1 MEVVFDG
8 YIVGFDVVVV
18 EVPCLVS
25 TCWCC
30 CTLLRSTLRRSTL
43 LRCFVQLSLRVVL
56 CSMGD
61 IADGLL
67 LLKCSTFLNIL
78 NTFLRWCSQAIRSS
92 TRG

>member
-30 CTLLRSTLRRSTL
+30 CTLLRSTLRWVTSPTAYF
-43 LRCFVQLSLRVVL
+43 C
-56 CSMGD
+56 
-61 IADGLL
+61 
-67 LLKCSTFLNIL
+67 
-78 NTFLRWCSQAIRSS
+78 
-92 TRG
+92 